1 MTTPTP
7 KISYAHSGFFA
18 MRTPLLPFD
27 EFLSWSQKVTASA
40 STEDLSQLEQ
50 ALLTDRR
57 SLREQIQS
65 VYARPEIRDAL
76 FVASP
81 NMDQA
86 YERWLQSP
94 DSEKGQGIERALVRY
109 FSRMTCR
116 PTPFGLFAGCSVGT
130 IGEETHLYLDS
141 QATYHRHTRLDMDY
155 LYTLV
160 GELERDPALADR
172 LRYYPNS
179 SLYSLA
185 GRIRYAE
192 TRLENRVRSYFLV
205 AVETSD
211 YLEAVLTKA
220 REGATIDVLAQ
231 TIVDLDSEI
240 LVEEAQEYIR
250 QLIQNQL
257 LVSQL
262 SPTITGPELMYS
274 LMDQVRQHPVTHYIA
289 ECLERVQVQLNQI
302 DADGLGVDSKQYQ
315 AIASELKVLPA
326 KVDLPRLFQVDMV
339 KPSTTLRLGQ
349 NVLDEV
355 ASAIDLLHRMAE
367 PPAQDP
373 LAQFRTA
380 FTARYEEGQEIPLLE
395 ILDEELGISFQTA
408 HNPKA
413 EAAPLLKNLI
423 LSPMADSET
432 VQWRNRHGFLLRMVE
447 QSLAQGKQEI
457 VLKPS
462 DLEHFKSRTPAHLPD
477 ALAVMVTLMGASSE
491 AVEQGDFQLVLNG
504 AYGPSGA
511 RMLGRFCHADPVLHQ
526 FVEDHLRAEEALRPD
541 AVLAEVVHLPEGRLG
556 NILSRPVL
564 RQYEI
569 PYLGQSGVPTDDQI
583 PVTDL
588 VVTVRGGRVILR
600 SKKLGREVIPRL
612 TSAHNFSQGLGVYR
626 FLCLLQTQSTT
637 PYLGWNWGILE
648 QSSFLPRVSIGRL
661 VLSKARWLVTQAELK
676 ELTPHK
682 GSQLFLAVQR
692 WRAKRQ
698 VPRLIL
704 LEDGD
709 NQLPIDLENIL
720 SIETFIHLVKKRSSA
735 RIIEMLA
742 GPENQSVRGPEGAFT
757 NELIIPF
764 VRRPEAAL
772 PKRPAPKTLPMDI
785 QYRFPPGSE
794 WLYLKLYTGTATAD
808 RILNEVLRDVVCQ
821 LTQSG
826 VIDRWF
832 FIRYGDP
839 DWHLRLRF
847 HGRPDQLLTEAFPRL
862 QQALNP
868 LVEDGRI
875 WRIQLDTYVREV
887 DRYGGPTG
895 MVLAEQIFG
904 VESQAVL
911 KLLELLS
918 GDEGADVR
926 WKLTVCGID
935 QLLTDFG
942 LDIHQ
947 KEWVMKQ
954 SRQAFGEE
962 FQADTTGLKHQL
974 GANYQQEKR
983 NLESLLTSRSLE
995 GPLGDGIAILR
1006 DWSGGL
1012 KPLMAELKQA
1022 EQAGRLSIPIVGLVR
1037 SYVHMFVNRLLRS
1050 AQRPQELVLYEF
1062 LARFYESQLARTR
1075 TKHAKGL

>member
-1 MTTPTP
+1 
-7 KISYAHSGFFA
+7 

-50 ALLTDRR
+50 ALLTDRL

-65 VYARPEIRDAL
+65 VYSRPEIRDAL

-86 YERWLQSP
+86 YERWLQAP

-130 IGEETHLYLDS
+130 IGEETRLHLDP

-160 GELERDPALADR
+160 GELERDPELADR

-192 TRLENRVRSYFLV
+192 TRLENRMRSYFLV

-220 REGATIDVLAQ
+220 KEGATIDVLAQ

-240 LVEEAQEYIR
+240 LIEEAQDYIR

-262 SPTITGPELMYS
+262 SPTITGPELIHG
-274 LMDQVRQHPVTHYIA
+274 LMDQVRQHPVTHHVA
-289 ECLERVQVQLNQI
+289 ECLERVQAHLSQI
-302 DADGLGVDSKQYQ
+302 DADGLGVESNRYQ
-315 AIASELKVLPA
+315 TIARELEALPA

-339 KPSTTLRLGQ
+339 KPSTSLRLGQ

-355 ASAIDLLHRMAE
+355 TSAIDLLHRMAE

-380 FTARYEEGQEIPLLE
+380 FTARYEEGTAVPLLE
-395 ILDEELGISFQTA
+395 VLDEELGIGFQTSQ
-408 HNPKA
+408 NPKT
-413 EAAPLLKNLI
+413 EAAPLLNTLNFA
-423 LSPMADSET
+423 PVADSET
-432 VQWRNRHGFLLRMVE
+432 IQWRKRHGFLLKMVE
-447 QSLAQGKQEI
+447 AALAQGKQEI
-457 VLKPS
+457 ALKPS
-462 DLEHFKSRTPAHLPD
+462 DIEHFKARTSSPLPD
-477 ALAVMVTLMGASSE
+477 ALAVMMTLIATSTE

-526 FVEDHLRAEEALRPD
+526 FVENHLRAEESVRPNV
-541 AVLAEVVHLPEGRLG
+541 VLAEVVHLPEGRLG

-569 PYLGQSGVPTDDQI
+569 PYLGQSGVPSESQI

-588 VVTVRGGRVILR
+588 LVTVSGGRVVLR
-600 SKKLGREVIPRL
+600 SKKLGCEVIPRL
-612 TSAHNFSQGLGVYR
+612 TSAHNYSQGLGVYR
-626 FLCLLQTQSTT
+626 FLCALQTQGTT
-637 PYLGWNWGILE
+637 PFLGWNWGILE
-648 QSSFLPRVSIGRL
+648 QASFLPRVTFGRL
-661 VLSKARWLVTQAELK
+661 VLSKAKWIVTQAELK
-676 ELTPHK
+676 ELIPLK
-682 GSQLFLAVQR
+682 GSQLFLAVQQ
-692 WRAKRQ
+692 WRVKRQ
-698 VPRLIL
+698 IPRMIL

-720 SIETFIHLVKKRSSA
+720 SIETFIHLVKKRSAA
-735 RIIEMLA
+735 RLIEMMA
-742 GPENQSVRGPEGAFT
+742 GPENQPVSGPEGAFI
-757 NELIIPF
+757 NEMVIPF
-764 VRRPEAAL
+764 VRHQEVEL
-772 PKRPAPKTLPMDI
+772 PKRPAPKTRPMDL

-794 WLYLKLYTGTATAD
+794 WLYLKLYTGAATAD
-808 RILNEVLRDVVCQ
+808 RILNEVLRDVICQ

-826 VIDRWF
+826 AVDRWF

-839 DWHLRLRF
+839 DWHVRLRF
-847 HGRPDQLLTEAFPRL
+847 QGRPDRLLTEVLPVL
-862 QQALNP
+862 QEALNP
-868 LVEDGRI
+868 LVETGHI

-895 MVLAEQIFG
+895 IVLAEQIFG
-904 VESQAVL
+904 IESEAVL

-918 GDEGADVR
+918 GDDGPDVR
-926 WKLTVCGID
+926 GKLALCGID
-935 QLLTDFG
+935 QLLTAFG

-974 GANYQQEKR
+974 GANYQKEKR
-983 NLESLLTSRSLE
+983 NLESLLTSPNLE

-1006 DWSGGL
+1006 DWSTRL
-1012 KPLMAELKQA
+1012 KPIMAELKQA
-1022 EQAGRLSIPIVGLVR
+1022 EQAGQLSIPIVGLVR

-1050 AQRPQELVLYEF
+1050 SQRPQELVLYEF

-1075 TKHAKGL
+1075 TKHSKAAVSNGKDWK